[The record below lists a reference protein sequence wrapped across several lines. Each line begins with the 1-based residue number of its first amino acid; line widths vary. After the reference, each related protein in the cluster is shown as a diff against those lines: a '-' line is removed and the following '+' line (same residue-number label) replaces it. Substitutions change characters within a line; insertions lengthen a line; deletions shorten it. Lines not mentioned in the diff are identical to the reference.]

1 MQRPNSSSTLNGYL
15 TAQLTD
21 YFLIDGQALTP
32 DVFGFYKEG
41 KGYQSS
47 GTIRATDFRP
57 GQWLPKSPRVIKTE
71 INRRGGFGVNGFY
84 LPMNDSSNFG
94 ADFHCD
100 PNTIITLKDESAP
113 QPKNGAPTT
122 SDNYISELRSDSNA
136 SNLVLA
142 VPGIIGAPGVAYT
155 DFSANIKGSGTN
167 KVLTANGNAGVALTD
182 SYYGSAMEFDGTG
195 DYFSGTYNADFT
207 FGTGDF
213 TIEMWAQPK
222 TVNSIDGLF
231 AVNGGSGANPKIIV
245 HLDNGTPKVHF
256 GHLPG
261 SSNAY
266 VNSGVG
272 ITADQWHHLAFERN
286 GSQATW
292 YVNGVVTGITT
303 ALSQDVT
310 FTNQPLYIGYG
321 GEGSFNSFDGFI
333 QDLRVYK
340 GVAKYKGGFDVS
352 KPFAPVGIGTLES
365 SF

>member
-1 MQRPNSSSTLNGYL
+1 MV
-15 TAQLTD
+15 
-21 YFLIDGQALTP
+21 DGQVLTP
-32 DVFGFYKEG
+32 DVFGFNKEG
-41 KGYQSS
+41 KGYISVGSTQS
-47 GTIRATDFRP
+47 TDFRP

-142 VPGIIGAPGVAYT
+142 VPGIIGATGVAYT

-182 SYYGSAMEFDGTG
+182 SYYGSAMEFDGSG
-195 DYFSGTYNADFT
+195 DYFSGTYNADFN

-231 AVNGGSGANPKIIV
+231 AVNGGSGLIEK
-245 HLDNGTPKVHF
+245 L
-256 GHLPG
+256 
-261 SSNAY
+261 
-266 VNSGVG
+266 
-272 ITADQWHHLAFERN
+272 
-286 GSQATW
+286 
-292 YVNGVVTGITT
+292 
-303 ALSQDVT
+303 
-310 FTNQPLYIGYG
+310 LYI
-321 GEGSFNSFDGFI
+321 
-333 QDLRVYK
+333 
-340 GVAKYKGGFDVS
+340 
-352 KPFAPVGIGTLES
+352 
-365 SF
+365 

>member
-1 MQRPNSSSTLNGYL
+1 MKVRHNLRM
-15 TAQLTD
+15 
-21 YFLIDGQALTP
+21 
-32 DVFGFYKEG
+32 E
-41 KGYQSS
+41 
-47 GTIRATDFRP
+47 
-57 GQWLPKSPRVIKTE
+57 
-71 INRRGGFGVNGFY
+71 
-84 LPMNDSSNFG
+84 
-94 ADFHCD
+94 
-100 PNTIITLKDESAP
+100 
-113 QPKNGAPTT
+113 APTT

-142 VPGIIGAPGVAYT
+142 VPGIIGATGVAYT

-182 SYYGSAMEFDGTG
+182 SYYGSAMEFDGSG
-195 DYFSGTYNADFT
+195 DYFSGTYNADFN

-213 TIEMWAQPK
+213 TIEMWGQPK

-231 AVNGGSGANPKIIV
+231 AVNGGSGANRKIIV

-266 VNSGVG
+266 VNSGIG

-292 YVNGVVTGITT
+292 YVNGVVTGLTT

-352 KPFAPVGIGTLES
+352 KPYAPVGIGTFREVPDVCTNNFATFNAIGSGLLDHDGDGNTSATYTNGNLTAVLADNDASAQHQPSEFILVS
-365 SF
+365 GIGKHELMSIVTPVV